1 VSKFVFSLDGGRRG
15 ILENAKDLCSAGFF
29 ATARFVGQN
38 NRGEAL
44 SPRLAAKCPKHKA
57 KRRRRGR

>member
-29 ATARFVGQN
+29 ATARLLGQN
-38 NRGEAL
+38 NRGEIAK
-44 SPRLAAKCPKHKA
+44 PRLAAKCPKHKRRKPHH
-57 KRRRRGR
+57 KR